1 MPLMAGIASSA
12 LGATACQA
20 GRLDEGLAAAARAR
34 EVLVKAFGEA
44 HEEATVALEVQGEC
58 LLEAGQ
64 PQRARSFF
72 TRSLEAREKAGD
84 DDWTAR
90 SLVGLGR
97 THLALGQV
105 AEGRALLTRGARSLE
120 RSKLDAV
127 LLATAQKALGVGPA
141 LDGGR

>member
-1 MPLMAGIASSA
+1 MAGITLGA
-12 LGATACQA
+12 LGATACRA
-20 GRLDEGLAAAARAR
+20 GRLDEGLASASRAR
-34 EVLVKAFGEA
+34 EVLLKAFGEA

-58 LLEAGQ
+58 LLEAAQ
-64 PQRARSFF
+64 PQRALAFF

-97 THLALGQV
+97 THLALGHR
-105 AEGRALLTRGARSLE
+105 AEGRALLTRAARSLE

-127 LLATAQKALGVGPA
+127 LLATARTSLGEEPA
-141 LDGGR
+141 LDAGR